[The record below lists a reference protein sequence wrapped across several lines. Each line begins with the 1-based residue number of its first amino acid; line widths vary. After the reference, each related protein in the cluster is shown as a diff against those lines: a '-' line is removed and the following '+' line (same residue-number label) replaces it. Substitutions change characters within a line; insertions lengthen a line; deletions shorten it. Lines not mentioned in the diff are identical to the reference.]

1 MAFGAGIGGLLQV
14 FLCAGQLLHS
24 FRLLFEYLG
33 VPGQPFDEGGDAR
46 DEQGRGGN
54 HEPHGPQQRLDG
66 HAQRRSCGCE
76 QGRRNCGEGQPGG
89 HAAECKGLR
98 GDDAGAGHL
107 RHDLFFSGGFAQFR
121 DGSRPRF
128 RQRFLI
134 QCRYEQFVRHIRSC
148 GSRRS
153 KFLLAGKRL
162 HDFVGPIGQHEAGHG
177 DGKDVHIL
185 NDRRKH
191 RGHRLQSFFKQ
202 AAEGFD
208 GVAHRGPVQCLL
220 CIINRQDDG
229 LDAARNSSAHIVK
242 RSAPACAGLFGRA
255 GQGGKPG
262 GAGGHGQVH
271 RVDEVHSRELA
282 VAHDLCDVRG
292 GDADG
297 VRIHL
302 DGRDAG
308 VQQHLHVLHGDVAF
322 RLHLTERICYGAKG
336 RVGAVAVECHG
347 VAPGPHGLGRFGYL
361 HTARREIL
369 HSPRRIVEAVC
380 RAGHDLRGLR
390 QRLIRG
396 GNVAGHSRHN
406 AGELL
411 HGVDTA
417 HGLVHRIGD
426 HLEPFFQQ
434 FKDSQAGYKIVDFVR
449 SGLEA
454 LGVQFGIKNQCAVIC
469 HLSVHFL
476 PACLFHFAVYL
487 FRAPPHPFLHI
498 LLHRP
503 GTALFR
509 CDQGFEFPV
518 VFLLLHGFFHCTVL
532 DL

>member
-1 MAFGAGIGGLLQV
+1 MAFGAGIGGLLQI
-14 FLCAGQLLHS
+14 FLRTGQLLHS
-24 FRLLFEYLG
+24 FRLLLERLG
-33 VPGQPFDEGGDAR
+33 VTSQPFDEGSDAR
-46 DEQGRGGN
+46 DKQSRGGD
-54 HEPHGPQQRLDG
+54 HKSHRTQQGLDG
-66 HAQRRSCGCE
+66 CTQRRSRGREQSGCNR
-76 QGRRNCGEGQPGG
+76 GKGQPGG
-89 HAAECKGLR
+89 HAAECKGLC
-98 GDDAGAGHL
+98 GDNAGAGHL
-107 RHDLFFSGGFAQFR
+107 CHDLFFRGGFTQFR
-121 DGSRPRF
+121 YGSRPRF

-134 QCRYEQFVRHIRSC
+134 QRRYEQFVRHIRSC
-148 GSRRS
+148 SSCRG

-162 HDFVGPIGQHEAGHG
+162 HDFVASIGKHEAGHG
-177 DGKDVHIL
+177 DGKDVHIF

-191 RGHRLQSFFKQ
+191 CGHRLQSFFKQ

-220 CIINRQDDG
+220 RIINRQDNG
-229 LDAARNSSAHIVK
+229 LDAARNRSAHIIE
-242 RSAPACAGLFGRA
+242 SGAPACSGLFGRA
-255 GQGGKPG
+255 GQGREPG
-262 GAGGHGQVH
+262 CTGGHGQVH
-271 RVDEVHSRELA
+271 RVDEVHGRELA
-282 VAHDLCDVRG
+282 VAHDLRNIRS

-308 VQQHLHVLHGDVAF
+308 VQQHLHVLHGDVAL
-322 RLHLTERICYGAKG
+322 RLHLTERVRDGAESG
-336 RVGAVAVECHG
+336 VGAVAVERHG
-347 VAPGPHGLGRFGYL
+347 IAPGPHGLGRFGYL
-361 HTARREIL
+361 HTTRREIL
-369 HSPRRIVEAVC
+369 NGPRRIVKSVG

-396 GNVAGHSRHN
+396 GNVAGHGRHN

-417 HGLVHRIGD
+417 HGLVYRIGD
-426 HLEPFFQQ
+426 HLEPFFQE
-434 FKDSQAGYKIVDFVR
+434 FEDPQAGYKVVEFV
-449 SGLEA
+449 SPGLKTV
-454 LGVQFGIKNQCAVIC
+454 GVQFGIKNQCAVIC
-469 HLSVHFL
+469 HLSVRFL

-498 LLHRP
+498 PLHRP

-509 CDQGFEFPV
+509 RDQRFELPM